1 MVIHIDLLNLTQL
14 IHNYLSIL
22 LVIVNVIAASLLAPL
37 LDGIERRVKA
47 KIQCRRGPSIMQ
59 TWYDIIKLLRKGSV
73 TRGPLIFKLMP
84 YVAFTTSLLTLSLLP
99 TLFSSSLSFIGDIIV
114 FIYLLA
120 IPSVL
125 IAIGSIYTGSPLAS
139 LGSCR
144 EISLW
149 MAYELILAF
158 SIATLA
164 INKSSLLLKRIL
176 PPYPPLHPS
185 VIAAIALIAFLTYAE
200 GSRLPYDIPEAEP
213 ELSGGIILEY
223 GGTELG
229 FAIYSLL
236 IKRVILTSLL
246 IDLILPRGKLIN
258 LLSNL
263 ININISSLVSK
274 LVIIPTIYIS
284 LLIMFS
290 MIYSTI
296 EALHGRLRIDQ
307 ALVLLKR
314 IAVIAGVVVLAAL
327 MGF

>member
-1 MVIHIDLLNLTQL
+1 MVIHIYSPNLIQS
-14 IHNYLSIL
+14 IHNYLSIS
-22 LVIVNVIAASLLAPL
+22 LVIANVIVVSLLAPL

-47 KIQCRRGPSIMQ
+47 RIQCRRGPPIMQ

-73 TRGPLIFKLMP
+73 TQGPLIFKLMP
-84 YVAFTTSLLTLSLLP
+84 YIAFITSLLTLSLLP
-99 TLFSSSLSFIGDIIV
+99 TLFSNSLSFVGDIVV

-120 IPSVL
+120 TPSVL

-164 INKSSLLLKRIL
+164 INKSSLLLRRIL

-185 VIAAIALIAFLTYAE
+185 VIVAIALIAFLTYAE
-200 GSRLPYDIPEAEP
+200 GSRLPYDIPEAES

-223 GGTELG
+223 GGAELG

-236 IKRVILTSLL
+236 IKRVVLTSLL
-246 IDLILPRGKLIN
+246 IDLILPRSGLIN
-258 LLSNL
+258 LLSNS
-263 ININISSLVSK
+263 INISSLVSK
-274 LVIIPTIYIS
+274 LVIIPAIYIL

-290 MIYSTI
+290 IIYSTI

-307 ALVLLKR
+307 ALTLLKR
-314 IAVIAGVVVLAAL
+314 IAVIAGVVTLAAL